1 MSGQESRRIYRTA
14 RDENLALSLK
24 LTIGEKVF
32 EYSKVQW
39 RVEGRM
45 RGLRY
50 GTNPHQKAALY
61 KPKSSNSGM
70 GNVNWVKWGKDGP
83 SATNI
88 EDGSH
93 GLRITSYCKEPA
105 VAVMKHLNPSG
116 VVVSIGDETLANVDA
131 PSRNAARR

>member
-1 MSGQESRRIYRTA
+1 
-14 RDENLALSLK
+14 
-24 LTIGEKVF
+24 
-32 EYSKVQW
+32 
-39 RVEGRM
+39 M

-93 GLRITSYCKEPA
+93 GLRITSYFKEPA

-116 VVVSIGDETLANVDA
+116 VPVSIGEESLAQVYAHARYSDTKAAIGSDAVFNSTVDRKTAEELMNTFVEVGDA
-131 PSRNAARR
+131 PGYGSDAIRVY